1 MALLLR
7 WLHPDV
13 AGGTERSVFA
23 GRITAAWDDLKTPE
37 RRADYDRAM
46 GGRARPRATRGA
58 KLRHVVKRI
67 PPAALDPRL
76 RPSSPLKRVLWRLL
90 GRQT

>member
-13 AGGTERSVFA
+13 AAGAERSVFTA
-23 GRITAAWDDLKTPE
+23 RITAAWDDLKTPE
-37 RRADYDRAM
+37 RRAGYDETR
-46 GGRARPRATRGA
+46 GGRAKQQAAHRP
-58 KLRHVVKRI
+58 KLRLVKRA
-67 PPAALDPRL
+67 PPVVFGPRR

-90 GRQT
+90 GRQP